1 MLYSQGC
8 VPIIAHP
15 TRITETSS
23 TIINHIYSN
32 NISKTIKNFILI
44 HDLTDHLPIL
54 VSTKSKFYEQDSATI
69 PIRDTTQFDAERFT
83 EKFWTNLDNL
93 NEDYLHNINQY
104 RYMIDF
110 INIFCNTLNKSAPLR
125 KQTRKEKKLKTKL
138 WITTDILKSIQH
150 KNNIYNVLNNK
161 MLNCGRVTSN
171 TETQL
176 RI

>member
-1 MLYSQGC
+1 
-8 VPIIAHP
+8 
-15 TRITETSS
+15 
-23 TIINHIYSN
+23 
-32 NISKTIKNFILI
+32 
-44 HDLTDHLPIL
+44 
-54 VSTKSKFYEQDSATI
+54 
-69 PIRDTTQFDAERFT
+69 
-83 EKFWTNLDNL
+83 
-93 NEDYLHNINQY
+93 
-104 RYMIDF
+104 MIDF
-110 INIFCNTLNKSAPLR
+110 INIFRNTLNKSAPLR